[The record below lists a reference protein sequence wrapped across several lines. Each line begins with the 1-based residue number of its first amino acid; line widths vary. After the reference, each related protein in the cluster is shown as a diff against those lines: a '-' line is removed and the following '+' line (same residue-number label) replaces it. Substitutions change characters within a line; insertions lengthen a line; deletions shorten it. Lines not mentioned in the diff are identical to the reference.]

1 MKLQGTLTEIER
13 ARVKPPND
21 GIHRASDKDGLIK
34 GVHSL
39 LWTLPD
45 GTEKVVPKGMTG
57 AYFRYKED
65 KGLKVFVQLP
75 EFKVYKKRA
84 LMKDWKNRVRMAE
97 AGITPKATKIVLVK
111 LDLVVRGKRKT
122 AKAWAIKMVHVHYP
136 EEAWNTYAR
145 GLPYDFN
152 CLDLDEYPKHT
163 PEGYLAFAKKVYKV
177 TKNLDI
183 TICGGDK
190 IPKLGDIVFCQ
201 KTKRW
206 WCVDCA

>member
-1 MKLQGTLTEIER
+1 MKIQGTLTEIKR
-13 ARVKPPND
+13 SRVKAPLD
-21 GIHRASDKDGLIK
+21 GIHRNSDKDGLIK

-57 AYFRYKED
+57 AYFRYKKD
-65 KGLKVFVQLP
+65 KGMKVFVQLP

-84 LMKDWKNRVRMAE
+84 LMKDWKNRVRMAA
-97 AGITPKATKIVLVK
+97 AGITPKATKIVHVK
-111 LDLVVRGKRKT
+111 LDLLVRGKRRS

-136 EEAWNTYAR
+136 EDAWNVYAS

-152 CLDLDEYPKHT
+152 CLDRAEHPLHT
-163 PEGYLAFAKKVYKV
+163 PEGYLAFARKVYKA
-177 TKNLDI
+177 TKKLGI

-190 IPKLGDIVFCQ
+190 IPKLGDIVYCT